1 MSSSTTGKSCERK
14 DGCQQAVI
22 LAGNASQETSH
33 LGDELP
39 SGSRRGQNPRCS
51 RLAAQWLL
59 GACGDRAVGDRAPH
73 LPVLSPA
80 VSCSHTFQEDQQKP
94 LPPSASQN
102 PEIPPRTLFSQM
114 PASPT
119 SPSRLR
125 VAMGGWSEGTL
136 HVARDPL
143 CPHHAGAWPRLQ
155 LCLPPAVPMALG
167 PPGEHALSLRLSS
180 EGAASPSEWHLLSA
194 RRHIPCLPAPRGPVH
209 TAPSPN
215 LLLQGRR
222 AGPPSPLLAGTCC
235 LWDKGVVGLQEGYA
249 EVVLEGC

>member
-22 LAGNASQETSH
+22 LAGSASQETSH

-39 SGSRRGQNPRCS
+39 LGSRRGQNPRCS
-51 RLAAQWLL
+51 RLDAQWLL

-73 LPVLSPA
+73 LPVLSPT
-80 VSCSHTFQEDQQKP
+80 VSCSHTFQEDRQKP

-102 PEIPPRTLFSQM
+102 PEIPPWTLFSQM
-114 PASPT
+114 PTSPT
-119 SPSRLR
+119 SPTRLR
-125 VAMGGWSEGTL
+125 AAMGGWSEGTL

-143 CPHHAGAWPRLQ
+143 CPHHAGAWPHLQ
-155 LCLPPAVPMALG
+155 LCLLPAVPMAPG
-167 PPGEHALSLRLSS
+167 PPGEHALSWRLSS
-180 EGAASPSEWHLLSA
+180 EGAASPSEEPPPQCQEAHP
-194 RRHIPCLPAPRGPVH
+194 RLPAPRGPVH
-209 TAPSPN
+209 TAPSPS

-222 AGPPSPLLAGTCC
+222 AGPPLPLLASTCR
-235 LWDKGVVGLQEGYA
+235 LRGKGVVGLEEGCA